1 MVYVGLGKAE
11 NPFLSLLPL
20 KNSMQRLNL
29 PLAPFMPST
38 PPLMPF
44 LLNADIICKSDIVY
58 SEWGAR
64 T

>member
-29 PLAPFMPST
+29 PLAPFMPLT
-38 PPLMPF
+38 PPFIPI
-44 LLNADIICKSDIVY
+44 LLNADIKSEIVY
-58 SEWGAR
+58 SEWGVR